1 MADETWSAKVSP
13 EIKEELAQMVKESG
27 LSSKEFL
34 EQLLSTH
41 KIGLLQVSDSHRSED
56 IQQVTYHL
64 DKIKAS
70 FVGLVEKGIDLKE
83 KFTESLEQESVIH
96 KSITDQQQMA
106 IKQAQ
111 EDRDKAILEKSA
123 LDQAMTDITVR
134 NSELVEIN
142 ASQRITIQMQMDKL
156 NQLESRIESIV
167 ELEEEVVRINQDN
180 QMKAKTI
187 ESLEQEGLDYKRQL
201 DQVQASKEAQER
213 EAIQTLEQMV
223 KVHGLEI
230 QRATLETEKKMLE
243 ENQKI
248 KDDYFLKVE
257 ALKSKNQELTEKLHQ
272 LELGK
277 RESAAPKI
285 KGKTKPGVSSP
296 GVASDAHAQ
305 LKETDE

>member
-13 EIKEELAQMVKESG
+13 EIKEELGQLVKESG

-41 KIGLLQVSDSHRSED
+41 KIGLLQVGDAHRSED

-70 FVGLVEKGIDLKE
+70 FIGLVEKGIDLKD
-83 KFTESLEQESVIH
+83 KFTESLEQESIVH
-96 KSITDQQQMA
+96 KSITDQQQRA

-123 LDQAMTDITVR
+123 LDQAMTDITIR

-156 NQLESRIESIV
+156 NQLESRIESMV
-167 ELEEEVVRINQDN
+167 ELEEEVGRIKQDH
-180 QMKAKTI
+180 QMQAKTI
-187 ESLEQEGLDYKRQL
+187 ESLEQEGLAYKRQL
-201 DQVQASKEAQER
+201 DQAQASKEAQER
-213 EAIQTLEQMV
+213 EAIKTLEQMV

-277 RESAAPKI
+277 RESVAPKI

-296 GVASDAHAQ
+296 GVASDAHNQ
-305 LKETDE
+305 PKETDE

>member
-13 EIKEELAQMVKESG
+13 EIKEELVQLVKESG

-167 ELEEEVVRINQDN
+167 ELEEKVGQLNQDN
-180 QMKAKTI
+180 QMQVKTI

-201 DQVQASKEAQER
+201 EQAQASKEAR
-213 EAIQTLEQMV
+213 EKESIKATEQLMQVHRLELDKAILE
-223 KVHGLEI
+223 
-230 QRATLETEKKMLE
+230 AEKKMLE
-243 ENQKI
+243 DNQKI
-248 KDDYFLKVE
+248 RDEYVSKVE
-257 ALKSKNQELTEKLHQ
+257 ALTSKNQELTEKLHQ
-272 LELGK
+272 KELESQAK
-277 RESAAPKI
+277 VKAKPPAAKD
-285 KGKTKPGVSSP
+285 KVGG
-296 GVASDAHAQ
+296 
-305 LKETDE
+305 